1 MKETNNE
8 FDYISSNYL
17 NRIDLSLLAL
27 NRVGNDELLAFGVF
41 SEPLYELIY
50 AATITGI
57 EEYLHHRL
65 RTEVFSSKEATSKY
79 VKNYNHL
86 KRIKDVDKRLKE
98 DDKDGIE
105 NSLFNKQVYHQLDII
120 CQYFI
125 SISGINV
132 AECPSWNLMKPIIQ
146 NRHTII
152 HHGARDKDDKR
163 IELIPYDVTKAV
175 ELARNFINEVEA
187 AFVKADK
194 QPLIIDP

>member
-17 NRIDLSLLAL
+17 NRINLSLLAL

-125 SISGINV
+125 NISGINV

-175 ELARNFINEVEA
+175 ELARNFINE
-187 AFVKADK
+187 
-194 QPLIIDP
+194 

>member
-1 MKETNNE
+1 MNNINNE
-8 FDYISSNYL
+8 LDYISNSYL
-17 NRIDLSLLAL
+17 NRIDFSLYALRVNNDVLLSIPM
-27 NRVGNDELLAFGVF
+27 F
-41 SEPLYELIY
+41 SQPLYELIY

-79 VKNYNHL
+79 VKVYNHL
-86 KRIKDVDKRLKE
+86 KRIKDNDKKLKE
-98 DDKDGIE
+98 NDKDGIE

-125 SISGINV
+125 NISGINV